1 MYFQSFLIKRIWIE
15 NVSELDRYLFT
26 NIEMYLVMAITD
38 RKDDRDTDPNMCV
51 QGDKEMIIRNATL
64 QLHTHWA
71 TYHNIICKQYL

>member
-1 MYFQSFLIKRIWIE
+1 
-15 NVSELDRYLFT
+15 
-26 NIEMYLVMAITD
+26 MYLVMAITD

-71 TYHNIICKQYL
+71 TYHICNTMKHCSKNR

>member
-1 MYFQSFLIKRIWIE
+1 MLLTY
-15 NVSELDRYLFT
+15 
-26 NIEMYLVMAITD
+26 IEMYLVMAITD

-71 TYHNIICKQYL
+71 T